1 MLITGQGVSG
11 GSRGERRGARLASP
25 YTPFAFPCA
34 GEACKASAPS
44 SSSGMRL
51 VSLAED
57 EREEEED
64 APSERDPNAARTTFL
79 GSRRAFGQAVE
90 KCELYLVQL

>member
-1 MLITGQGVSG
+1 
-11 GSRGERRGARLASP
+11 
-25 YTPFAFPCA
+25 
-34 GEACKASAPS
+34 
-44 SSSGMRL
+44 MRL

-90 KCELYLVQL
+90 KCESYLVQL

>member
-1 MLITGQGVSG
+1 
-11 GSRGERRGARLASP
+11 
-25 YTPFAFPCA
+25 
-34 GEACKASAPS
+34 
-44 SSSGMRL
+44 

-57 EREEEED
+57 EREEEEN

-90 KCELYLVQL
+90 